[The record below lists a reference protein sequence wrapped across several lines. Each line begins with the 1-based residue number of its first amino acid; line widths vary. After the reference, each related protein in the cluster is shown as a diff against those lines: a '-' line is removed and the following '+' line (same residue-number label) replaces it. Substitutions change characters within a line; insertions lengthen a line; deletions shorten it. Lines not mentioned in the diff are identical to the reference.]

1 MNKFWGASATALL
14 LVASTLPCTAQAAM
28 MGMPKL
34 QPYMGAQL
42 SSQHVKYDDSSESNA
57 VNFGTAS
64 LQAGVNINSF
74 LAVEGRFGKSFNNYE
89 ENSYRLELKDYYG
102 IYLKLGLPTG
112 TMFTPYGLFGKSWGK
127 LEAKRGSESADLSGN
142 DFSWGIGLQAAVSD
156 HVAIALEY
164 MDMYDKHD
172 YELKNVGVLVNYVF

>member
-1 MNKFWGASATALL
+1 MKDN
-14 LVASTLPCTAQAAM
+14 
-28 MGMPKL
+28 
-34 QPYMGAQL
+34 
-42 SSQHVKYDDSSESNA
+42 DSSDPEA
-57 VNFGTAS
+57 VNLGTAS
-64 LQAGVNINSF
+64 VQAGVNINSF

-89 ENSYRLELKDYYG
+89 NNGYRLELKDYYG

-112 TMFTPYGLFGKSWGK
+112 TMFTPYGLFGKTWGK
-127 LEAKRGSESADLSGN
+127 IEEKEGIVSTDSSGN

-164 MDMYDKHD
+164 TDMYDKHD